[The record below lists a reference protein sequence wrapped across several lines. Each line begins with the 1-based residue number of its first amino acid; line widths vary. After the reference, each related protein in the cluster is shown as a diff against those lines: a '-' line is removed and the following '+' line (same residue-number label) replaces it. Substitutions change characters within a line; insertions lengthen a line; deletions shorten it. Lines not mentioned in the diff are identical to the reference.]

1 MATKLT
7 HLPPLSLTDPAADQR
22 TQPFWDAA
30 KDEQLV
36 APRCANCEAFRM
48 PPTIFCPVCMSTDIE
63 YIPLP
68 GTGTVYSFTV
78 VRTASIPA
86 FEGHVPFIPAAID
99 ADEAPGMR
107 FVSNI
112 VDSEPEDVCVG
123 MKVRVAW
130 HHVSDTLTLPFW
142 APA

>member
-1 MATKLT
+1 MARKLT
-7 HLPPLSLTDPAADQR
+7 HLPPLSLTDPASDER

-30 KDEQLV
+30 KDEHLV
-36 APRCANCEAFRM
+36 GPRCARCQAFRM
-48 PPTIFCPVCMSTDIE
+48 PPTIFCPACMSTDIE

-68 GTGTVYSFTV
+68 GTGTLYSFTV
-78 VRTASIPA
+78 VRTPSIPE

-99 ADEAPGMR
+99 ADGAPGMR

-112 VDSEPEDVCVG
+112 VDTEPENVSVG
-123 MKVRVAW
+123 MKVRVVW
-130 HHVSDTLTLPFW
+130 HHVSDHLTLPFW